1 MEKIKIKE
9 ATVVYFEK
17 PKLKS
22 PVLIEGLP
30 GVGNVGKLA
39 AEHLI
44 DEIKAKKFAE
54 IYSND
59 FPPQVFVNVDG
70 TVKLVKNELYY
81 GRKGKNGKDII
92 ILTGDFQGMSPKG
105 QYMLADAVLDIAE
118 EFNVKMIYTLG
129 GYGIGTEIEK
139 PRVIGAAT
147 HVKLVEELKK
157 YGVVF
162 KGEEGGGII
171 GASGLLLGMGML
183 RNMKG
188 VCLMGETSGY
198 IVDPKSAREVIK
210 TLTKILGIKISFA
223 RLDEKAEEV
232 KRITD
237 RIKSFEKTLAERES
251 GEDLRYIG

>member
-1 MEKIKIKE
+1 MEKVRIKE
-9 ATVVYFEK
+9 ATVIYLEK
-17 PKLKS
+17 PKLRQ

-54 IYSND
+54 IYSSD
-59 FPPQVFVNVDG
+59 FPPQVFVNPDG
-70 TVKLVKNELYY
+70 TIKLVKNELYY
-81 GRKGKNGKDII
+81 KKARKGKDLI
-92 ILTGDFQGMSPKG
+92 ILTGDFQGMSSKG
-105 QYMLADAVLDIAE
+105 QYMLAEAVLDIAQE
-118 EFNVKMIYTLG
+118 MGVEMIYTLG
-129 GYGIGTEIEK
+129 GYGIGMEVEK

-147 HVKLVEELKK
+147 HAEIVEELRK

-171 GASGLLLGMGML
+171 GASGLLLGLGML
-183 RNMKG
+183 RGMRG
-188 VCLMGETSGY
+188 ACLMGETSGY
-198 IVDPKSAREVIK
+198 IVDPNSARQVIK
-210 TLTKILGIKISFA
+210 VLTELLGIKISFA

-237 RIKSFEKTLAERES
+237 RIKSLERTLAEKERR
-251 GEDLRYIG
+251 EDLRYIG

>member
-1 MEKIKIKE
+1 MEKVRIKE
-9 ATVVYFEK
+9 ATVVYIEK
-17 PKLKS
+17 PKLRN
-22 PVLIEGLP
+22 PILIEGLP

-70 TVKLVKNELYY
+70 TIKLVKNELYY
-81 GRKGKNGKDII
+81 KRTRKGKDMI
-92 ILTGDFQGMSPKG
+92 ILTGDFQGMSPRG
-105 QYMLADAVLDIAE
+105 QYILAEAVLDIAE
-118 EFNVKMIYTLG
+118 EMGVDIIYTLG
-129 GYGIGTEIEK
+129 GYGIGMEVEK

-147 HVKLVEELKK
+147 HPEIVEELKK
-157 YGVVF
+157 HGVIF

-171 GASGLLLGMGML
+171 GASGLLLGIGML
-183 RNMKG
+183 RGFKG
-188 VCLMGETSGY
+188 ACLMGETSGY
-198 IVDPKSAREVIK
+198 IVDPNSARQVIK
-210 TLTKILGIKISFA
+210 VLTELLGINISFA

-237 RIKSFEKTLAERES
+237 RIKSLEKSLIEKEKK
-251 GEDLRYIG
+251 EDLRYIG